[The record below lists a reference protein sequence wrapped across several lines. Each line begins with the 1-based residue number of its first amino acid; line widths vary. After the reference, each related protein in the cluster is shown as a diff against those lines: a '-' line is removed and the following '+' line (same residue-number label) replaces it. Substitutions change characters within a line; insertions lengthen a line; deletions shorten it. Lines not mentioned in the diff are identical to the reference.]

1 MSSISVSSLVLGS
14 LTMEVDGSDSTLALS
29 VLSTAPASL
38 TIELGTPGAQG
49 DAATIAVGTT
59 TTLAPGSAA
68 TVANVGTSSA
78 AVFNF
83 GIPAGQ
89 TGATG
94 ATGPGVPIGGT
105 DGMVLAKI
113 DATNYNTQ
121 WVTPFALQ
129 VRNQVRNET
138 GAQLDKG
145 TVVYV
150 NGAAGNKVTVTKA
163 QANTDATSAQTFA
176 VLLEDIPNNQN
187 GYAVTSGLLE
197 NLDTSAYAAG
207 TQVYLSPTV
216 AGTFTSTKPS
226 APNHLVYVG
235 VIERSHVNQGTML
248 VRIQNGYELD
258 ELHDVAI
265 ASKTNNDLLAYE
277 SATNLW
283 KNKSYS
289 TLGLLTSATA
299 ASTYYLQTNP
309 AGYIDATALTPY
321 LTIASA
327 AATYQTTAGMSSYLA
342 TANNLSELTATAST
356 ARTNL
361 GLGTAAV
368 EPATKLVPA
377 GGTTGQVLAKASNTS
392 WDLTWATAGGGG
404 ATITSYLTPGT
415 FSYTIPAGATRLKVL
430 MWGAGGAGGSGA
442 RNVTTQPRSGGAGG
456 GNGVFAMFEFRTT
469 DFTSPVTVIV
479 AAGPAGGAAAT
490 VSPSAG
496 SAGST
501 TATLTSFGSYVTIN
515 GAPGAGGQ
523 TTGSTAGGGAARSN
537 IILMNASVG
546 SSGGTG
552 NLTNGTSGGIA
563 NPFGMQ
569 SPTGGGG
576 GAGAGINVIATA
588 NGGNGGTKSQAAPNN
603 TAGYN
608 VNVVGGAG
616 GQPGVSLL
624 PTNGPSLGG
633 YFGGLGG
640 GGGGYRNGFAGQNG
654 ATGGFPGGGGG
665 GGGAS
670 DNGFL
675 SGAGGAGGDG
685 AVIVIAY

>member
-1 MSSISVSSLVLGS
+1 MSSITVSSLVLGS
-14 LTMEVDGSDSTLALS
+14 LTVEVDGSDSTLALS
-29 VLSTAPASL
+29 VLGTAPASL

-59 TTLAPGSAA
+59 TTLSPGSSA

-83 GIPAGQ
+83 GIPQGQ

-94 ATGPGVPIGGT
+94 ATGAGVPIGGT

-113 DATNYNTQ
+113 DATDYNTQ

-163 QANTDATSAQTFA
+163 LATGDATSAQTFA

-207 TQVYLSPTV
+207 TQVYLSPTT

-235 VIERSHVNQGTML
+235 VIERSHANQGTML

-277 SATNLW
+277 SATDLW
-283 KNKSYS
+283 KNKSAA
-289 TLGLLTSATA
+289 TLGLATTSA
-299 ASTYYLQTNP
+299 S
-309 AGYIDATALTPY
+309 DA
-321 LTIASA
+321 
-327 AATYQTTAGMSSYLA
+327 SYLA
-342 TANNLSELTATAST
+342 KASNLSDLANAAT

-368 EPATKLVPA
+368 EPATKLVPS
-377 GGTTGQVLAKASNTS
+377 GGTTGQVLAKASNTN
-392 WDLTWATAGGGG
+392 WDLVWATAGGGG
-404 ATITSYLTPGT
+404 GGVDIQTFGSSTTSGSFTWTKPANAKVVHIFLWGPG
-415 FSYTIPAGATRLKVL
+415 
-430 MWGAGGAGGSGA
+430 GGGGSGA
-442 RNVTTQPRSGGAGG
+442 RYATT
-456 GNGVFAMFEFRTT
+456 
-469 DFTSPVTVIV
+469 
-479 AAGPAGGAAAT
+479 
-490 VSPSAG
+490 
-496 SAGST
+496 ST
-501 TATLTSFGSYVTIN
+501 RF
-515 GAPGAGGQ
+515 
-523 TTGSTAGGGAARSN
+523 
-537 IILMNASVG
+537 
-546 SSGGTG
+546 
-552 NLTNGTSGGIA
+552 
-563 NPFGMQ
+563 
-569 SPTGGGG
+569 GGGG
-576 GAGAGINVIATA
+576 GAGGTTFYAIINASELGATETVVIGAGAAGGSARLIDSNPGSAGATTSPTTFYLYQA
-588 NGGNGGTKSQAAPNN
+588 VGGNSGSGGTNVTGAGGSNRSNFCYVGYFAG
-603 TAGYN
+603 TAGGSGASGN
-608 VNVVGGAG
+608 ATGASSVSSPSQCAPGGGGAG
-616 GQPGVSLL
+616 QTANANTS
-624 PTNGPSLGG
+624 TNGAAGG
-633 YFGGLGG
+633 SISTQASISGLISAIASGAGGVGSTSTPAGNGTSSSFQFVAGTG
-640 GGGGYRNGFAGQNG
+640 GGGGYFNSGAAGGAGGNGGW
-654 ATGGFPGGGGG
+654 PGGGGG

-670 DNGFL
+670 NNGFN
-675 SGAGGAGGDG
+675 SGAGGNGGNG
-685 AVIVIAY
+685 YAVIITYT